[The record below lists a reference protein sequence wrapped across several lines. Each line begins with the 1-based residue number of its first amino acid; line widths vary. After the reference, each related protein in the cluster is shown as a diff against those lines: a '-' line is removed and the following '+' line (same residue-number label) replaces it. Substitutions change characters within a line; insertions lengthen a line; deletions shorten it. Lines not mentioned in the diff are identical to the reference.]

1 MIKKCDMIT
10 KMINGGI
17 MKKFIGICIMII
29 ILTVCIIAFLIYNG
43 NIKFN
48 HPSSK
53 DYPVRG
59 VDVSEYQGEID
70 WEKLSNQNID
80 FAYIKATEGSSYTD
94 ERFQYNYQ
102 NAITTNLKIGAYHFF
117 SFDSDAISQSENYI
131 KNVPKDMNLLPPV
144 VDIEFYGDKNK
155 NIPDVE
161 NTREQLKKLLERL
174 EEYYQKKPIIYA
186 TNTSYNLYIKDN
198 FEEYKIWI
206 RDIFSTP
213 NLKDNRKWTLWQY
226 TNRERLEGYNG
237 EEKFID
243 MNVFNG
249 SYEEFVKLVEE

>member
-1 MIKKCDMIT
+1 MIT

-102 NAITTNLKIGAYHFF
+102 NAITTSLKIGAYHFF

-249 SYEEFVKLVEE
+249 SYEEFIKLVEE

>member
-1 MIKKCDMIT
+1 
-10 KMINGGI
+10 
-17 MKKFIGICIMII
+17 MKKIIYDFII
-29 ILTVCIIAFLIYNG
+29 IVILTICIIAFLIYNG

-155 NIPDVE
+155 NIPNAE
-161 NTREQLKKLLERL
+161 NTREQLKKLLEKL
-174 EEYYQKKPIIYA
+174 EEYYEKNPIIYA

-198 FEEYKIWI
+198 FEGYKIWI

-249 SYEEFVKLVEE
+249 SYEEFMKLVEG

>member
-161 NTREQLKKLLERL
+161 TTREQLKKLLERL

-213 NLKDNRKWTLWQY
+213 NLKDDRKWTLWQY

-249 SYEEFVKLVEE
+249 SYEEFIKLVEE

>member
-1 MIKKCDMIT
+1 
-10 KMINGGI
+10 
-17 MKKFIGICIMII
+17 MKKFIYISII
-29 ILTVCIIAFLIYNG
+29 IVVLTVCIIAFLIYNG

-155 NIPDVE
+155 NIPNAE
-161 NTREQLKKLLERL
+161 NTREQLKKLLEKL
-174 EEYYQKKPIIYA
+174 EEYYEKNPIIYA

-198 FEEYKIWI
+198 FEGYKIWI

-249 SYEEFVKLVEE
+249 SYEEFIKLVEE

>member
-1 MIKKCDMIT
+1 MALAKR
-10 KMINGGI
+10 
-17 MKKFIGICIMII
+17 I
-29 ILTVCIIAFLIYNG
+29 ILIMLLGGLFFVILNSGIVW
-43 NIKFN
+43 FN
-48 HPSSK
+48 MPSK
-53 DYPVRG
+53 KNYPVMG
-59 VDVSEYQGEID
+59 VDVSAHQGNID
-70 WEKLSNQNID
+70 WKILSRQNVS
-80 FAYIKATEGSSYTD
+80 FAFIKATEGSGWVD
-94 ERFQYNYQ
+94 KKFAYNFTYSMKYGL
-102 NAITTNLKIGAYHFF
+102 IVGAYHFF

-161 NTREQLKKLLERL
+161 TTREQLKKLLERL

-249 SYEEFVKLVEE
+249 SYEEFMKLVEG

>member
-102 NAITTNLKIGAYHFF
+102 NAITTSLKIGAYHFF

-161 NTREQLKKLLERL
+161 KTREQLKKLLERL

>member
-1 MIKKCDMIT
+1 MIT

-161 NTREQLKKLLERL
+161 QTREQLKKLLERL

>member
-1 MIKKCDMIT
+1 
-10 KMINGGI
+10 

-102 NAITTNLKIGAYHFF
+102 NAITTSLKIGAYHFF

-161 NTREQLKKLLERL
+161 QTREQLKKLLERL

-206 RDIFSTP
+206 RDIVSTP

>member
-1 MIKKCDMIT
+1 
-10 KMINGGI
+10 
-17 MKKFIGICIMII
+17 MII

-102 NAITTNLKIGAYHFF
+102 NAITTSLKIGAYHFF

-161 NTREQLKKLLERL
+161 QTREQLKKLLERL

-206 RDIFSTP
+206 RDIVSTP

>member
-1 MIKKCDMIT
+1 
-10 KMINGGI
+10 

-102 NAITTNLKIGAYHFF
+102 NAITTSLKIGAYHFF

-161 NTREQLKKLLERL
+161 KTREQLKKLLERL

>member
-1 MIKKCDMIT
+1 
-10 KMINGGI
+10 

-161 NTREQLKKLLERL
+161 TTREQLKKLLERL

-213 NLKDNRKWTLWQY
+213 NLKDDRKWTLWQY

-249 SYEEFVKLVEE
+249 SYEEFMKLVEE

>member
-1 MIKKCDMIT
+1 MIT

-17 MKKFIGICIMII
+17 MKKIICICIIII

-48 HPSSK
+48 NPSSE

-59 VDVSEYQGEID
+59 IDVSEYQGEID
-70 WEKLSNQNID
+70 WEKLSSQNID

-161 NTREQLKKLLERL
+161 TTREQLKKLLERL

-249 SYEEFVKLVEE
+249 NYEEFMKLVEE

>member
-1 MIKKCDMIT
+1 MIIKI
-10 KMINGGI
+10 INGGI

-48 HPSSK
+48 NPSSK

-161 NTREQLKKLLERL
+161 NTREQKE
-174 EEYYQKKPIIYA
+174 I
-186 TNTSYNLYIKDN
+186 T
-198 FEEYKIWI
+198 
-206 RDIFSTP
+206 
-213 NLKDNRKWTLWQY
+213 
-226 TNRERLEGYNG
+226 
-237 EEKFID
+237 KF
-243 MNVFNG
+243 
-249 SYEEFVKLVEE
+249 

>member
-1 MIKKCDMIT
+1 
-10 KMINGGI
+10 
-17 MKKFIGICIMII
+17 MKKIIYDFII
-29 ILTVCIIAFLIYNG
+29 IVILTICIIAFLIYNG

-80 FAYIKATEGSSYTD
+80 FAYIKATEGRSYTD

-161 NTREQLKKLLERL
+161 TTREQLKKLLERL

>member
-1 MIKKCDMIT
+1 MIIKI
-10 KMINGGI
+10 INGGI

-102 NAITTNLKIGAYHFF
+102 NAITTSLKIGAYHFF

-161 NTREQLKKLLERL
+161 QTREQLKKLLERL

-206 RDIFSTP
+206 RDIVSTP

>member
-1 MIKKCDMIT
+1 
-10 KMINGGI
+10 

-161 NTREQLKKLLERL
+161 QTREQLKKLLERL

>member
-1 MIKKCDMIT
+1 MIT

-161 NTREQLKKLLERL
+161 TTREQLKKLLERL

-213 NLKDNRKWTLWQY
+213 NLKDDRKWTLWQY

-249 SYEEFVKLVEE
+249 SYEEFMKLVEE

>member
-1 MIKKCDMIT
+1 
-10 KMINGGI
+10 

-102 NAITTNLKIGAYHFF
+102 NAITTSLKIGAYHFF

>member
-1 MIKKCDMIT
+1 MIT

-29 ILTVCIIAFLIYNG
+29 ILTVCIIAFLIYNL

-102 NAITTNLKIGAYHFF
+102 NAITTSLKIGAYHFF

-161 NTREQLKKLLERL
+161 KTREQLKKLLERL